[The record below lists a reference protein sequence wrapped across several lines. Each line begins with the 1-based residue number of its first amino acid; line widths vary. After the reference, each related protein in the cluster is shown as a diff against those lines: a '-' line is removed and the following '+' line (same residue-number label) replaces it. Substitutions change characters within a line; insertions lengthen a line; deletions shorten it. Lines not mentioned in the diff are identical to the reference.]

1 MEGTN
6 DDEKK
11 TSYRRQRGSL
21 GMPTVKGGL
30 RLRPR
35 PSRHKDCG
43 PQPARLGWGPQS
55 KTTCLSFH
63 RNGYRFGELKRQVT
77 LGRERGYVLFI
88 LCIRFALRLSTVFG
102 IVFGL
107 VFRGLSHRV
116 GFQLVGFSAEFDRSE
131 SYLQFFLLDGND
143 AADHFRA
150 LGNHGLSLYRD
161 GRGEARGKGITN
173 VVLVAGEGLA
183 YRRADGCAFRHGDQR
198 GCLWC
203 LACDAGRLRCLGFLG
218 SGSSLIGGLVRAACY
233 SQEACSCHSKPKFAM
248 DPRVEHFVPP
258 KGYPGSE
265 SKEVAGLSPSPGKTT
280 KPANR
285 GYSLLV

>member
-11 TSYRRQRGSL
+11 TPYRRQRGFL
-21 GMPTVKGGL
+21 GMPTVKCGL

-88 LCIRFALRLSTVFG
+88 LCIRFALRLSTVFR
-102 IVFGL
+102 IVLGL

-183 YRRADGCAFRHGDQR
+183 YRRADGCAFRQVKLQNLRTVDIPCLYKSYKIQR
-198 GCLWC
+198 TH
-203 LACDAGRLRCLGFLG
+203 LRCVPFPAPAYRPVEEQLTLRLDADVRFGKRLCPSADKLGFTFWM
-218 SGSSLIGGLVRAACY
+218 
-233 SQEACSCHSKPKFAM
+233 E
-248 DPRVEHFVPP
+248 
-258 KGYPGSE
+258 
-265 SKEVAGLSPSPGKTT
+265 
-280 KPANR
+280 
-285 GYSLLV
+285 